1 MLVDLRSKV
10 LKSNVVVE
18 SLEAARIT
26 TNKNG
31 VPFDTE
37 KPTVTS
43 GVRLGSPAGTTR
55 GLGVAEFRQIGNLI
69 ADVMAGLVKK
79 TNDNTDTERAV
90 AEKVVAQIGRA
101 SWRGRMCRYG

>member
-1 MLVDLRSKV
+1 MLVDLRSKG
-10 LKSNVVVE
+10 LKGNVCVE
-18 SLEAARIT
+18 SLERARIT

-55 GLGVAEFRQIGNLI
+55 GFGVAEFNQIGGLI
-69 ADVMAGLVKK
+69 ADVLDGLAKK
-79 TNDNTDTERAV
+79 TNDNSDVERAV
-90 AEKVVAQIGRA
+90 AEKVSALCRRFPIYPRA
-101 SWRGRMCRYG
+101 